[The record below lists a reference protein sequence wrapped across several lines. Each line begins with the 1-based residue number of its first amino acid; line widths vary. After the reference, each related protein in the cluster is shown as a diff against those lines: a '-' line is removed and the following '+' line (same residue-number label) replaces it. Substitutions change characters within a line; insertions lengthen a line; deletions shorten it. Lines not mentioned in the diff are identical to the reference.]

1 MQDHTPS
8 NTFTFSEKID
18 AEYIYNMYE
27 DDYPYIESMFKTV
40 LDHIDEDRDSIVTYY
55 KEQQLDLLR
64 KSVHKIK
71 PAFGFV
77 GMPAVLEKC
86 KSFENKC
93 YQVAS
98 TEELD
103 KDYRDLLTELED
115 ALMIIANEHKKLVS
129 YNLSAA

>member
-1 MQDHTPS
+1 MQSQPS
-8 NTFTFSEKID
+8 SNPFTFSEKID
-18 AEYIYNMYE
+18 AEYIFNMYE
-27 DDYPYIESMFKTV
+27 DDYSYIESMFKTV

-55 KEQQLDLLR
+55 KEQQLELLR

-93 YQVAS
+93 YQVAG
-98 TEELD
+98 TDELE
-103 KDYRDLLTELED
+103 KDYLELLTELDD
-115 ALMIIANEHKKLVS
+115 AVLVIANEHKKLVS

>member
-1 MQDHTPS
+1 MQGHS
-8 NTFTFSEKID
+8 SSGSFAFSEKID
-18 AEYIYNMYE
+18 SEYIYNMYE

-55 KEQQLDLLR
+55 KEQQLELLR

-86 KSFENKC
+86 KAFENKC
-93 YQVAS
+93 YHVTS
-98 TEELD
+98 TYELE
-103 KDYRDLLTELED
+103 KDYQDLLNEMGD
-115 ALMIIANEHKKLVS
+115 AILVIANEHKKLVS
-129 YNLSAA
+129 HNLSVA

>member
-8 NTFTFSEKID
+8 SNFTFSEKID
-18 AEYIYNMYE
+18 SDYIYNMYE

-64 KSVHKIK
+64 KAVHKIK

-77 GMPAVLEKC
+77 GMPAVLERC

-98 TEELD
+98 TEELAA
-103 KDYRDLLTELED
+103 DYQELIAELQD
-115 ALMIIANEHKKLVS
+115 ATMIIANEHKKLVT